1 VRDKNNVD
9 FPDWICLD
17 LKYID
22 RSSLAIDLKILA
34 MTIPAMLVSRGAY

>member
-22 RSSLAIDLKILA
+22 RWSLAIDLKILA
-34 MTIPAMLVSRGAY
+34 MTIPAVLVGPGAC